1 MQVPLISNNEIKELF
16 DLSAQAVDSLGC
28 DELPI
33 VLSRICEYISA
44 YDTMMVYA
52 FVKDEVPQP
61 LFNNFKIKEINNCW
75 VPYFEGA
82 YLLDPFYELSKQKV
96 DDGFYHLR
104 DIAPDDFFESEYF
117 NSFFRPTRL
126 RDETTLIVNLNENVQ
141 VHLSLGLRDNQAS
154 LTTNDLH
161 RLDLIAG
168 LLIALTRSH
177 WPDIKPDQPQGI
189 GRVGAH
195 LENAFSLF
203 GSSCL
208 SERECEIVRYILRGH
223 SSKSI
228 ARLLDISPETVKVY
242 RKRVHQKLD
251 ITSHGELF
259 SIFLK
264 CLKTTPVGST
274 ADPLTFIKV

>member
-1 MQVPLISNNEIKELF
+1 MQVPLISNNEIKEIF
-16 DLSAQAVDSLGC
+16 ELSAQAVYRLGS
-28 DELPI
+28 DELPVI
-33 VLSRICEYISA
+33 LSQICEHISV

-52 FVKDEVPQP
+52 FVKDEGPQP

-126 RDETTLIVNLNENVQ
+126 RDETSLIVNLNENVQ
-141 VHLSLGLRDNQAS
+141 VHLSLGLRDSRAA
-154 LTTNDLH
+154 LTTTDLH
-161 RLDLIAG
+161 RLDLISG
-168 LLIALTRSH
+168 LLIALTKRH
-177 WPDIKPDQPQGI
+177 WPDVKPNQPQGF
-189 GRVGAH
+189 GPMGAH
-195 LENAFSLF
+195 MENAFSLF

-208 SERECEIVRYILRGH
+208 SDRECEIVRYILRGH

-242 RKRVHQKLD
+242 RKRIHQKLD

-259 SIFLK
+259 SIFLE
-264 CLKTTPVGST
+264 CLKSVPVGSME
-274 ADPLTFIKV
+274 DPIKYR